1 MTKVRYLRT
10 RWRCWGRWRWRV
22 GLQRREWWVGAR
34 YDFAAYVWVI
44 GLFGVVLVVM
54 CRER

>member
-1 MTKVRYLRT
+1 V
-10 RWRCWGRWRWRV
+10 
-22 GLQRREWWVGAR
+22 R